1 MKIQKIVYNE
11 GMENGVFIIIAF
23 ILGWLVAQLTK
34 VILAFAEKGKLTFKE
49 FMALIMKSGG
59 MPSSHT
65 ACLTAATLMIGLM
78 QGFFSPLFALAVCV
92 DAIVIYDALNV
103 RFAVGEQGKVINALA
118 AKRGRKNSKQAVKV
132 IEGHTVP
139 EVIVGLLLGIIA
151 CFIAAFILAIL
162 GWPA

>member
-1 MKIQKIVYNE
+1 MYNK

-34 VILAFAEKGKLTFKE
+34 VILFWVQKGKLTFAE
-49 FMALIMKSGG
+49 FKVLLMKSGG

-65 ACLTAATLMIGLM
+65 ACLTAATLMIGVM
-78 QGFFSPLFALAVCV
+78 QGFLSPLFAFAVCV

-103 RFAVGEQGKVINALA
+103 RYAVGEQGKFLNALVA
-118 AKRGRKNSKQAVKV
+118 AKRGRKSKKSKDSVKV

-139 EVIVGLLLGIIA
+139 EVLAGLLLGALA
-151 CFIAAFILAIL
+151 CFIATMLLAAL
-162 GWPA
+162 GWSI